1 MLLLPWDCYQIQEV
15 NNYEAQAGRNRFS
28 RLLARGMGQQKK
40 FYIRFLYNGE
50 TFLTRSTDAPTAA
63 KAGIIAKKIID
74 EEDLLSLS
82 L

>member
-1 MLLLPWDCYQIQEV
+1 MKRKQEGIDFRV
-15 NNYEAQAGRNRFS
+15 FS
-28 RLLARGMGQQKK
+28 RVVWGSKKK

-50 TFLTRSTDAPTAA
+50 TFLTRSTDAPTSD